1 MKGLENVKS
10 SQLKKVQYKD
20 GGVVADFFDVDG
32 NQITVKSVDVPHPD
46 FRNAFANLKPY
57 IITLLCLNESDGVR
71 IEPTAVECKSE
82 SGIYVLRGL
91 ITSEFTTSEFKTDP
105 LIYASLKDT
114 PIYEAFDVIEAIKDE
129 THKFLFEGKEAQQS
143 LFPPMQN
150 DGADGA
156 RALLSMTGTN

>member
-46 FRNAFANLKPY
+46 FRNSFANLRPY
-57 IITLLCLNESDGVR
+57 IITLLCLNERDGVR
-71 IEPTAVECKSE
+71 VEPTAVECKSE
-82 SGIYVLRGL
+82 SIYVLRGL

-105 LIYASLKDT
+105 LIYASLRDT
-114 PIYEAFDVIEAIKDE
+114 PIYEVFDVIETIKDE
-129 THKFLFEGKEAQQS
+129 TKKFLFEGKEAQQS
-143 LFPPMQN
+143 LFPMQH

-156 RALLSMTGTN
+156 RALLAMTGTN

>member
-20 GGVVADFFDVDG
+20 GGVVADFFDEQG

-46 FRNAFANLKPY
+46 FRNAFGSLAYYLKL
-57 IITLLCLNESDGVR
+57 IMSISGEVTRV
-71 IEPTAVECKSE
+71 EPTAVEFKD
-82 SGIYVLRGL
+82 GDKIVLRGEVH
-91 ITSEFTTSEFKTDP
+91 TEFAGTEIKTEP
-105 LIYASLKDT
+105 LSYAELRDT
-114 PIYEAFDVIEAIKDE
+114 PISDVFNAIDRIKDE
-129 THKFLFEGKEAQQS
+129 TKKFLFEGKEAQQS
-143 LFPPMQN
+143 LFPMQH

>member
-20 GGVVADFFDVDG
+20 GGVVADFFDEQG

-46 FRNAFANLKPY
+46 FRNAFASLAYYLKL
-57 IITLLCLNESDGVR
+57 IMSVSGEATLV
-71 IEPTAVECKSE
+71 EPTAVEFKD
-82 SGIYVLRGL
+82 GDKIVLRGEVH
-91 ITSEFTTSEFKTDP
+91 TEFAGTEIKTEP
-105 LIYASLKDT
+105 LSYEELRDT
-114 PIYEAFDVIEAIKDE
+114 PISGVFNAIDKVKDE
-129 THKFLFEGKEAQQS
+129 TKKFLFEGKEAQQS
-143 LFPPMQN
+143 LFPMQH